1 MPVNG
6 VRKKEDIMYTQTEKR
21 QFIIFLLM
29 AYGLTYVLGLL
40 MWYGNASGVDVSA
53 FPNAQMM
60 YPAAGVALAY
70 LITGKKEQKLP
81 KAFYVVFIILTV
93 IMAVMAVVS
102 VFVEL
107 PSLGTAEASV
117 SAWTLL
123 IQMVLIVGSIIC
135 WIALIASGRERREN
149 GGLRWKKTGASIFC
163 VVLFFVIYMLRNVIS
178 YALGGQLSDI
188 MQTFAQPYTWINLA
202 ALIPNFFLVFV
213 AFFGEEYGW
222 RYYMQ
227 PYLQRKF
234 GLRGGVIL
242 LGVVWGLWHLPV
254 DFFYYTT
261 PDMGLIMAV
270 SQQVTC
276 IFLGIFLAYAYMKTN
291 NIWVSVIIHFLNNN
305 LIPVVSANYSADVLE
320 NQQVTWAG
328 VFFSLILNALCFGW
342 FLLSKQFKQ
351 KNEEEQM

>member
-1 MPVNG
+1 
-6 VRKKEDIMYTQTEKR
+6 MYTQTEKK
-21 QFIIFLLM
+21 QFIIFLLV
-29 AYGLTYVLGLL
+29 AYGLTYVMGLL

-70 LITGKKEQKLP
+70 LIMGKKEKKLP
-81 KAFYVVFIILTV
+81 KVFYAVFFILTV
-93 IMAVMAVVS
+93 IMAVVAVVS
-102 VFVEL
+102 VFVKL
-107 PSLGTAEASV
+107 PSLGTAKASV
-117 SAWTLL
+117 SVWTLMIQGIL
-123 IQMVLIVGSIIC
+123 IIGSILC
-135 WIALIASGRERREN
+135 WITLIASGKERREN
-149 GGLRWKKTGASIFC
+149 GGLRWKKTRASIFC
-163 VVLFFVIYMLRNVIS
+163 VLLFFIIYLLRSIVS
-178 YALGGQLSDI
+178 YGLSGQLANFV
-188 MQTFAQPYTWINLA
+188 QTFASPYTWINIV

-291 NIWVSVIIHFLNNN
+291 NIWVPVIIHFLNNN
-305 LIPVVSANYSADVLE
+305 LIPVISANYSADVLQ

-342 FLLSKQFKQ
+342 FLMSKQFKR
-351 KNEEEQM
+351 KDSGERGEL

>member
-1 MPVNG
+1 
-6 VRKKEDIMYTQTEKR
+6 MYTKTEKK
-21 QFIIFLLM
+21 QFIIFLLL
-29 AYGLTYVLGLL
+29 AYGLTYVMGLL
-40 MWYGNASGVDVSA
+40 MWYGNASGMDVSA

-81 KAFYVVFIILTV
+81 KGFYAVFFILTV
-93 IMAVMAVVS
+93 IMAAIAVVS
-102 VFVEL
+102 TFVKL
-107 PSLGTAEASV
+107 PTMGTAEASI

-123 IQMVLIVGSIIC
+123 IQGMLIIGSILC
-135 WIALIASGRERREN
+135 WIALIASGKERRKN
-149 GGLRWKKTGASIFC
+149 GGLRWKNTGASVVC
-163 VVLFFVIYMLRNVIS
+163 VLLFFLIYILRSGIS
-178 YALGGQLSDI
+178 CALSGQLSALL
-188 MQTFAQPYTWINLA
+188 QVFAQPYTWINLA
-202 ALIPNFFLVFV
+202 ALIPNFFLVFI

-242 LGVVWGLWHLPV
+242 LGIVWGLWHLPV

-261 PDMGLIMAV
+261 PDMGLIMAA

-276 IFLGIFLAYAYMKTN
+276 IFLGIFLAWAYMKTN
-291 NIWVSVIIHFLNNN
+291 NIWVPVTIHFLNNN
-305 LIPVVSANYSADVLE
+305 LIPILSADYSADVLE

-342 FLLSKQFKQ
+342 FLLSKQFKKKKDKKQ
-351 KNEEEQM
+351 I

>member
-1 MPVNG
+1 
-6 VRKKEDIMYTQTEKR
+6 MYSKTEKK
-21 QFIIFLLM
+21 QFVIFLLL
-29 AYGLTYVLGLL
+29 AYGLTYVMGLL
-40 MWYGNASGVDVSA
+40 MWYGNASGMDVSA

-70 LITGKKEQKLP
+70 LLTARKERP
-81 KAFYVVFIILTV
+81 MPNAFYIVFLLVT
-93 IMAVMAVVS
+93 AVMVVLS
-102 VFVEL
+102 LVSIFL
-107 PSLGTAEASV
+107 PLSSPGGAQASV
-117 SAWTLL
+117 SMWTLV
-123 IQMVLIVGSIIC
+123 IQMILIVGSIAG
-135 WIALIASGRERREN
+135 WIALAVSGKERRGN
-149 GGLRWKKTGASIFC
+149 GGLRWKNTGASVVC
-163 VVLFFVIYMLRNVIS
+163 VLLFFIIYMLRNAIS
-178 YALGGQLSDI
+178 YALSGQIGTLLNV
-188 MQTFAQPYTWINLA
+188 FAQPYTWINLA
-202 ALIPNFFLVFV
+202 ALIPNFFLVFI

-242 LGVVWGLWHLPV
+242 LGIVWGLWHLPV

-276 IFLGIFLAYAYMKTN
+276 IFLGIFLAWAYMKTN
-291 NIWVSVIIHFLNNN
+291 NIWVPVIIHFLNNN
-305 LIPVVSANYSADVLE
+305 LIPILSADYSADVLE

-342 FLLSKQFKQ
+342 FLLSKQFSQKQ
-351 KNEEEQM
+351 IHI

>member
-1 MPVNG
+1 
-6 VRKKEDIMYTQTEKR
+6 MYTKTEKK
-21 QFIIFLLM
+21 QFIIFLLL
-29 AYGLTYVLGLL
+29 AYGLTYVMGLL
-40 MWYGNASGVDVSA
+40 MWYGNASGMDVSA

-81 KAFYVVFIILTV
+81 KGFYAVFFILTV
-93 IMAVMAVVS
+93 IMAAIAVVS
-102 VFVEL
+102 TFVKL
-107 PSLGTAEASV
+107 PTMGTAEASI

-123 IQMVLIVGSIIC
+123 IQGMLIIGSILC
-135 WIALIASGRERREN
+135 WIALIASGKERRKN
-149 GGLRWKKTGASIFC
+149 GGLRWKNTGASVVC
-163 VVLFFVIYMLRNVIS
+163 VLLFFIIYMLRNAIS
-178 YALGGQLSDI
+178 YALSGQIGTLLNV
-188 MQTFAQPYTWINLA
+188 FAHPYTWINLA
-202 ALIPNFFLVFV
+202 ALIPNFFLVFI

-242 LGVVWGLWHLPV
+242 LGIVWGLWHLPV

-276 IFLGIFLAYAYMKTN
+276 IFLGIFLAWAYMKTN
-291 NIWVSVIIHFLNNN
+291 NIWVPVIIHFLNNN
-305 LIPVVSANYSADVLE
+305 LIPILSADYSADVLE

-342 FLLSKQFKQ
+342 FLLSKQFSQKQ
-351 KNEEEQM
+351 IHI